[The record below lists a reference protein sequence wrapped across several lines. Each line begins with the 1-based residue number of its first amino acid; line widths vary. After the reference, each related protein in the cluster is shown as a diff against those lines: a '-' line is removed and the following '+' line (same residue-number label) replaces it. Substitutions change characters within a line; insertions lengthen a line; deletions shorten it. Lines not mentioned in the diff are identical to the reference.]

1 MFRQTESL
9 EDTKQ
14 LRQSREMRATVL
26 IAQDIGW
33 DSAQSAGQ
41 LDVLGWKKRKE
52 KKRLNDKTEWFDA
65 ETVSS
70 IGAGNTR
77 QINFCFFCV
86 CVRDAPDGTGSC
98 GSRVKTISLSLCLSW
113 EKKKKSFPGSTVDV
127 HSPDMHTGR
136 SHAVNIVTKL
146 PHRPDKVTHC
156 PARATLQKNVWN
168 CEENTPRTSLERPSS
183 TSQPFYAPKDGGHR
197 CRRGYRDGAVI
208 SIRSL

>member
-70 IGAGNTR
+70 IGAGNKR
-77 QINFCFFCV
+77 QINFCFFV

-98 GSRVKTISLSLCLSW
+98 GSSVKTISLSLCLSW
-113 EKKKKSFPGSTVDV
+113 EKKKKKKKSFPGSTVDV

-146 PHRPDKVTHC
+146 PHRPDKVTHS
-156 PARATLQKNVWN
+156 ARREQLYKKISEIVKKTHPGHLWN
-168 CEENTPRTSLERPSS
+168 DRVPRLSRFT
-183 TSQPFYAPKDGGHR
+183 
-197 CRRGYRDGAVI
+197 RRRTVGTGVDADTETEQLY
-208 SIRSL
+208 L